1 MLNFHSLAMFL
12 ALIFATGG
20 TLNVLESASLAA
32 DRSDSIREF
41 TGQWDLPGT
50 LTSIE
55 IRDDHSVLH
64 SMLGAGDIK
73 LENADYFEITY
84 RSNFLACRY
93 QIKRYS
99 ENELSM
105 VLYLKTDP
113 AECELGLLRR
123 APKNSGETQ
132 KEHVSTISP
141 GDGQLGLP
149 EPGSSKTFHD
159 CSYCPELVIVPA
171 GSFVMGSPEYE
182 VGRDPDEGPQRR
194 VIFREPFA
202 VGRFAVTVDEYSAFV
217 KETAYRVGE
226 LCGADTDWQSPK
238 AGSYEAPPGFDLGF
252 TQTGRNPAV
261 CVSWYDAKAYVEWL
275 SKKTNQRYRLLSEAE
290 REYVTRAGTSTPYW
304 WGTGITPAQALY
316 DTRPLTVT
324 RVAAENRSASQSNR
338 AKLKPQ
344 IPTSENSAAPPGH
357 TALVDAYK
365 PNDWGLYQVHGNVA
379 EWTEDC
385 WSTSILSSSDSG
397 APVAVPNCSDHV
409 LRGGAWSYWPAALRA
424 AHREPAPAEGR
435 YNHVG
440 FRVARDVVVAR

>member
-1 MLNFHSLAMFL
+1 MRYFHTLAIFL
-12 ALIFATGG
+12 ALILSGG
-20 TLNVLESASLAA
+20 TLNVLVLPSFAA
-32 DRSDSIREF
+32 DQSDSIRELA
-41 TGQWDLPGT
+41 GRWDLPGT

-55 IRDDHSVLH
+55 IRDDHSVQH

-93 QIKRYS
+93 QIKKYS

-123 APKNSGETQ
+123 VPHDSAEGQ
-132 KEHVSTISP
+132 KERSSTPSP
-141 GDGQLGLP
+141 VAGQRGLP
-149 EPGSSKTFHD
+149 KPGSSKAFRD
-159 CSYCPELVIVPA
+159 CRFCPELVIVPA
-171 GSFVMGSPEYE
+171 GSFIMGSPEYE
-182 VGRDPDEGPQRR
+182 LGRDSDEGPQRR
-194 VIFREPFA
+194 VIFGKPFA
-202 VGRFAVTVDEYSAFV
+202 VGRYAVTVDEFSTFV
-217 KETAYRVGE
+217 KDTAYRAGE
-226 LCGADTDWQSPK
+226 LCGADNDWQSPK

-252 TQTGRNPAV
+252 IQTGRNPAV
-261 CVSWYDAKAYVEWL
+261 CVSWYDAQAYVEWL

-316 DTRPLTVT
+316 DARSLAPAQ
-324 RVAAENRSASQSNR
+324 VASDKRSASQLNKG
-338 AKLKPQ
+338 KLNTQ
-344 IPTSENSAAPPGH
+344 MLISEKSAAPPGH
-357 TALVDAYK
+357 TALVDAYR

-385 WSTSILSSSDSG
+385 WEASILSSSDSG
-397 APVAVPNCSDHV
+397 APVVVPNCSAHV

-440 FRVARDVVVAR
+440 FRVARDVVVTR